1 MEGVRVAE
9 MEEFPRTPP
18 ARHRRISAIR
28 AGDRRVRVVGVV
40 VDRKDSEFTIDDR
53 SGRITVI
60 FDDPSVASGIG
71 IESKVKVIG
80 VPLTVSGRTELRA
93 EIIRKVDGLDLELYD
108 EFMSLLENMERGEVD

>member
-9 MEEFPRTPP
+9 MEEFPRMPP